1 MGCGPVDGVPY
12 VLIFLKDFNPYLS
25 EFRRK
30 PWKTPKGLDRQAQPG
45 IESGTSRLPVFERR
59 TAHPL
64 SGPRTDRFM
73 PYPGFEQGTFG
84 AASFF

>member
-1 MGCGPVDGVPY
+1 MGGVPS
-12 VLIFLKDFNPYLS
+12 VGGISKGPKPVFTSVSVKTTENSELLS
-25 EFRRK
+25 
-30 PWKTPKGLDRQAQPG
+30 RQAQPG